1 VLTLAVLGAAAR
13 WARRDGV
20 RDRMLI
26 RALLGTL
33 AALALV
39 VVASALY
46 RMHVYEQGYGF
57 TRLRVVVSVCELWL
71 GVLFVLILAAGVRL
85 RGGWVP
91 RAAVGA
97 AVAALIGLVGL
108 NPDGFI
114 AERNVERYEATGLV
128 DARYLSMLSADAV
141 PALDRLLV
149 GELRAC
155 ALSRI
160 TVKLAERPD
169 DWRTANLGR
178 SRARAVLADSAVRG
192 GPPAAVWQCASRG
205 W

>member
-1 VLTLAVLGAAAR
+1 V
-13 WARRDGV
+13 
-20 RDRMLI
+20 LI

-46 RMHVYEQGYGF
+46 RMHVYEQAYGF
-57 TRLRVVVSVCELWL
+57 TRLRLVVSVCELWL
-71 GVLFVLILAAGVRL
+71 GGLFVLILAAGVRL
-85 RGGWVP
+85 RAGWLP

-114 AERNVERYEATGLV
+114 AERNVQRYETTGRI
-128 DARYLSMLSADAV
+128 DARYLSGLSADAA
-141 PALDRLLV
+141 PALGRLSDR
-149 GELRAC
+149 ELRAC
-155 ALSRI
+155 ALSEI
-160 TVKLAERPD
+160 AEKLAGRPD

-178 SRARAVLADSAVRG
+178 SRARAVLADPGAGVRHI
-192 GPPAAVWQCASRG
+192 PAWQCAWGR